1 MQNYFKLAHFR
12 KFTECVE
19 NCLELLF
26 RAKKKSFECKRLK
39 FKKFQ
44 IFVSLQLLKFK

>member
-26 RAKKKSFECKRLK
+26 RAKKKASSAKG
-39 FKKFQ
+39 
-44 IFVSLQLLKFK
+44 